1 MKTGPRVHPMRAVF
15 LLFLATL
22 TACGPKVHVKV
33 PATPA
38 VALGVSAV
46 AVVARDRECRPVADA
61 MLADLRSDARID
73 IDPRAQI
80 KLMVSDCAIDIGWTV
95 HQEVD
100 GNGSAAIERER
111 ADIQGRGHALLSVD
125 TPYGTV
131 AQVIG
136 SAREGHLG
144 SWKSRGLNDMLRT
157 RSTVQRRLTHSVATD
172 LVQQLNA
179 QPQEIARR
187 IYPHANQGTAKQL
200 THLAVLAEQRGDLS
214 EAISWAKQAHVTHPN
229 ERTAEYLAALQQ
241 RLYGQTS
248 R

>member
-1 MKTGPRVHPMRAVF
+1 MRAVF
-15 LLFLATL
+15 LIFLASL
-22 TACGPKVHVKV
+22 AACGPKVHVEV

-38 VALGVSAV
+38 VTLGVSSV

-61 MLADLRSDARID
+61 MLADLKSDARID
-73 IDPRAQI
+73 VDPRAQI

-100 GNGSAAIERER
+100 GSASSERER

-144 SWKSRGLNDMLRT
+144 SWRNRGLNDMLRT
-157 RSTVQRRLTHSVATD
+157 RSTVQRRLTHSVARD
-172 LVQQLNA
+172 LVQQLNH

-187 IYPHANQGTAKQL
+187 IYPNAHHGTSKQL

-214 EAISWAKQAHVTHPN
+214 EAISWAEQAHNTNPN

-241 RLYGQTS
+241 RLYGQS
-248 R
+248 AR